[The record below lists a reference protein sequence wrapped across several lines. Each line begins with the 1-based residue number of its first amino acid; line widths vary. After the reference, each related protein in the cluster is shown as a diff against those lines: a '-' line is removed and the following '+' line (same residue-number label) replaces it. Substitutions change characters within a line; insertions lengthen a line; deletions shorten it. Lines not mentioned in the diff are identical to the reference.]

1 MLMVIPTP
9 FVEKTMAGI
18 KDKLR
23 PDQVGWLVAKKHLAE
38 EGLHLPSHATFC

>member
-23 PDQVGWLVAKKHLAE
+23 PDQVGWLV
-38 EGLHLPSHATFC
+38 T